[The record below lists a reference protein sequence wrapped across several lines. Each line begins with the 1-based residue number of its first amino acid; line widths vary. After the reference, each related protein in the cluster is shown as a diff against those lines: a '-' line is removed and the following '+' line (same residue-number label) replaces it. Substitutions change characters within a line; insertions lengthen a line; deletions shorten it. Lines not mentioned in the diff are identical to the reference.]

1 MNFDPELI
9 KPYNNFLKN
18 SIQMHLL
25 YSFRYKRQNL
35 NYVVRI
41 ITDIKQRIFSKFAL
55 QYINPEILKLRFV
68 VFGLALHGS
77 FLHALKKI
85 C

>member
-1 MNFDPELI
+1 MKLELCCQ
-9 KPYNNFLKN
+9 NNYRHKTTN
-18 SIQMHLL
+18 
-25 YSFRYKRQNL
+25 
-35 NYVVRI
+35 
-41 ITDIKQRIFSKFAL
+41 FSKFAL

-85 C
+85 VECKPQFYGK